1 MNIPLE
7 AMEEPVLYV
16 LLLLYMNYIMHST
29 DTHRYVPLH
38 HRDGS
43 KANAAKGEPQVTL
56 HTVASVHQRGNV
68 ACTAI
73 Q

>member
-1 MNIPLE
+1 MPE
-7 AMEEPVLYV
+7 HVLYV

-29 DTHRYVPLH
+29 DTHRHVPLH

-43 KANAAKGEPQVTL
+43 DAVAAKGEPPQVTL